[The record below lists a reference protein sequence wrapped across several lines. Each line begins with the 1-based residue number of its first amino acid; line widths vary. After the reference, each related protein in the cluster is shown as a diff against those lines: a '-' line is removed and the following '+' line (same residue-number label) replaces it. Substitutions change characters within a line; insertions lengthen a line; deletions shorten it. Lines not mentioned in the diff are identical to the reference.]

1 MIRNFSV
8 ENDISHCKERRIS
21 LSLSDRVWSGCV
33 PEVGI
38 RRKEARERE
47 KEEIVKIS
55 RRRVSEIGEGDLDSR
70 EEERWGGGE
79 SLARPWIR
87 HGSIRGEERSDDT
100 PPWAN
105 RRIGEGAPSSLL
117 PPPPHSSPPRT
128 ALSPTLFSSALT
140 FTSILRPTS
149 LVIAC
154 LAVTLPAPCLRPTS
168 SLSSL
173 FSLARFSFSITIS
186 FSFFLPFPFPRRKGR
201 GGSLERIFERENGK
215 LLRAF
220 FFFPLFKS
228 FVFRLLFL
236 LIRSKLLGFFIRF
249 IGKVKGR
256 LGNLDVWMSID
267 LLLRGGFLREK
278 GERREGR
285 YYFYNWSIYWLCNAW
300 LKRGSL
306 RKIFSFEIRIF
317 L

>member
-8 ENDISHCKERRIS
+8 RYFILQGERN

-70 EEERWGGGE
+70 EEERWWGGGGGE
-79 SLARPWIR
+79 PRASVNSARFDP
-87 HGSIRGEERSDDT
+87 RGRTKRWHAALGE
-100 PPWAN
+100 PAH
-105 RRIGEGAPSSLL
+105 RRGGALVFTASPR
-117 PPPPHSSPPRT
+117 PHSSPPRT

-173 FSLARFSFSITIS
+173 FSFARFSFSITIS

-220 FFFPLFKS
+220 FFFSLFKS

-236 LIRSKLLGFFIRF
+236 LIR
-249 IGKVKGR
+249 
-256 LGNLDVWMSID
+256 N
-267 LLLRGGFLREK
+267 
-278 GERREGR
+278 
-285 YYFYNWSIYWLCNAW
+285 Y
-300 LKRGSL
+300 
-306 RKIFSFEIRIF
+306 
-317 L
+317 